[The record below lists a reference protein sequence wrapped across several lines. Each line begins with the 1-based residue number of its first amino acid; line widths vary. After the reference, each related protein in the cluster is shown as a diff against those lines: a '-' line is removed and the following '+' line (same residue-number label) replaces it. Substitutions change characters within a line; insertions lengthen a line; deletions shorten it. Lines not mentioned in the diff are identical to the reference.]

1 MDPRQFVP
9 SQGLGLVV
17 DSRRNSYAHIPLVP
31 CGTEPRL
38 RTVILHLVLIAIFGV
53 FLPLRKGLGFLEPIM
68 ITAYSCL
75 GVLFA
80 APAAA
85 KAFSMGRP
93 QTMREAGVRT
103 AKAVG
108 YGEGMALVML
118 ISGLVSVSVANG
130 RALYPELD
138 VLGLSTALGLAAST
152 ALALFSGWM
161 TLRFSGAWA
170 RVGMRVVFMG
180 LLILFVLQGSRL
192 PEIPLRGIELSVALS
207 ALMVILLR
215 RQVHPK

>member
-1 MDPRQFVP
+1 MAA
-9 SQGLGLVV
+9 
-17 DSRRNSYAHIPLVP
+17 RRNSRTAFGCYHV
-31 CGTEPRL
+31 GTELRL

-53 FLPLRKGLGFLEPIM
+53 FLPLRKGVGFLEPIM
-68 ITAYSCL
+68 ITAYACL

-85 KAFSMGRP
+85 SAFSKGRP
-93 QTMREAGVRT
+93 QTMREAGVRA

-108 YGEGMALVML
+108 YGEGLALVML
-118 ISGLVSVSVANG
+118 IAGVVSVSVAQG

-138 VLGLSTALGLAAST
+138 VLGEGVLLGLAAST

-161 TLRFSGAWA
+161 TLRFSAAWA
-170 RVGMRVVFMG
+170 RVGMRLVFMG

-192 PEIPLRGIELSVALS
+192 PEIWLRGVELSVALS

-215 RQVHPK
+215 REVHPK

>member
-1 MDPRQFVP
+1 M
-9 SQGLGLVV
+9 
-17 DSRRNSYAHIPLVP
+17 
-31 CGTEPRL
+31 

-68 ITAYSCL
+68 ITAYACL

-85 KAFSMGRP
+85 KAFSVSRP
-93 QTMREAGVRT
+93 QTMREAGMRA

-108 YGEGMALVML
+108 YGEGLALVML
-118 ISGLVSVSVANG
+118 IAGVVSVSVANG
-130 RALYPELD
+130 RALFPELD
-138 VLGLSTALGLAAST
+138 VLGLGAALGLAAST

-161 TLRFSGAWA
+161 TLRFSAAWA
-170 RVGMRVVFMG
+170 RVGMRLVFMG

-192 PEIPLRGIELSVALS
+192 PEIPLRGVELSVALS

-215 RQVHPK
+215 REVHPK